1 MAIFNRLFKDKKIN
15 DGLNTP
21 TKIYLESY
29 GARGAEV
36 HFKRGEEALARND
49 LEKALLEFKYAVIA
63 HPEHKG
69 ALRYLRGERLGP
81 LNVKRTTNAQSLF
94 DEGMALLE
102 RKEYEKAISCFDKA
116 INLCP
121 IAAVAS
127 FCFRGKAFLATG
139 IYQEA
144 IDDFSICLKY
154 SPRVAEGYFDRGQA
168 YLKLGKKS
176 AAKKDLEMAIELN
189 PGYVEARKM
198 LGDLGKTSSSNDT
211 RTQSIAFDEVKRALK
226 EQEGDTAM
234 LFVSNCLVSF
244 GQGDYK
250 EAMRHIDEGL
260 AENPNHPKLLLWQG
274 MVFFKEYKYKE
285 AVEAFRKTLQADPDC
300 EAAKDML
307 SCRELSIYSRVAD
320 RLRDI

>member
-1 MAIFNRLFKDKKIN
+1 MGIFNWLFKGKRIN

-29 GARGAEV
+29 GLRGAEV

-63 HPEHKG
+63 HPEHEG
-69 ALRYLRGERLGP
+69 ALRYLRGDRLGP

-127 FCFRGKAFLATG
+127 FFLRGKALLAAG
-139 IYQEA
+139 RYQEA
-144 IDDFSICLKY
+144 IDYLSIGLQY
-154 SPRVAEGYFDRGQA
+154 SPKVADGYYDRGQA

-176 AAKKDLEMAIELN
+176 EAKKDSEMAIELN
-189 PGYVEARKM
+189 SEYAEARKM
-198 LGDLGKTSSSNDT
+198 LEDLGKT
-211 RTQSIAFDEVKRALK
+211 L
-226 EQEGDTAM
+226 
-234 LFVSNCLVSF
+234 
-244 GQGDYK
+244 
-250 EAMRHIDEGL
+250 
-260 AENPNHPKLLLWQG
+260 
-274 MVFFKEYKYKE
+274 
-285 AVEAFRKTLQADPDC
+285 
-300 EAAKDML
+300 
-307 SCRELSIYSRVAD
+307 
-320 RLRDI
+320 